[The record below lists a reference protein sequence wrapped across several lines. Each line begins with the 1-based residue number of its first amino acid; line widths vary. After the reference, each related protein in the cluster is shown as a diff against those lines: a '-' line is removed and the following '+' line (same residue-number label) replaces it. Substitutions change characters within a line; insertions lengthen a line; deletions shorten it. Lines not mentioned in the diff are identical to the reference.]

1 MVLDLSII
9 KFNSATFVNVKQW
22 SVDIPF
28 DQSRLRGIDMTFFVF
43 NVLGLEFLEMDFELT
58 RAFETSRP
66 NSSVRRY
73 FQNCVTP
80 ALPFLEQCESRTKG
94 RILFSEISFSD
105 V

>member
-43 NVLGLEFLEMDFELT
+43 NVLGLE
-58 RAFETSRP
+58 
-66 NSSVRRY
+66 
-73 FQNCVTP
+73 
-80 ALPFLEQCESRTKG
+80 
-94 RILFSEISFSD
+94 
-105 V
+105 